1 MNEWKTVKLGDV
13 CEIQSGGTPSR
24 SKIEYWKDGNIPWV
38 KIGDFSDKYISKTSE
53 LITQLGLENSSAKLF
68 TKGTLLYSIFA
79 TLGEVSILNIDATT
93 NQAIAGLKIKNNNQ
107 LDINYLF
114 SYLKSIKDEVNRIG
128 RGVAQNNINLGI
140 LKQFAIPLPPLETQQ
155 KIAAVLDKVQKIISE
170 SKVILEKYDTL
181 IKSRFIEMFG
191 DPVQNPMGWEV
202 KNLDKVF
209 DIIDGDRGKNYPKA
223 EDFYNRGF
231 CLFLNAGNVTKN
243 GFNFENCQFIT
254 EEKDNSLGKGKV
266 KRDDLIV
273 TTRGTVGNIA
283 KYDNSIPYQIVRINS
298 GMVILR
304 KTKNIN
310 SVFFIYYFRN
320 PAIYKK
326 LISGTAQPQMPINNM
341 RLCKVLFPPLT
352 LQTQFA
358 DFVQQ
363 IDKSKFAVQKSL
375 EKAETLYKSLMQ
387 EYFA

>member
-1 MNEWKTVKLGDV
+1 
-13 CEIQSGGTPSR
+13 
-24 SKIEYWKDGNIPWV
+24 
-38 KIGDFSDKYISKTSE
+38 
-53 LITQLGLENSSAKLF
+53 
-68 TKGTLLYSIFA
+68 
-79 TLGEVSILNIDATT
+79 
-93 NQAIAGLKIKNNNQ
+93 
-107 LDINYLF
+107 
-114 SYLKSIKDEVNRIG
+114 
-128 RGVAQNNINLGI
+128 
-140 LKQFAIPLPPLETQQ
+140 
-155 KIAAVLDKVQKIISE
+155 
-170 SKVILEKYDTL
+170 
-181 IKSRFIEMFG
+181 MFG

-352 LQTQFA
+352 LQNKFA
-358 DFVQQ
+358 AFVQQ
-363 IDKSKFAVQKSL
+363 IDKSKFEM
-375 EKAETLYKSLMQ
+375 EKIVKLCYTTLM
-387 EYFA
+387 